1 MEDNLPLVLGLCAGI
16 ALVGAGVTVWTLDDG
31 DGAGKQ
37 RGPVLDLGE
46 ADNAMIAAGGRPML
60 DPLSVG
66 VGIEG
71 EGGKMEE
78 QEDEEEE
85 GRGLTGDTA
94 RLMRQRQL
102 LANMAAM
109 SSSASSSSTSLV

>member
-1 MEDNLPLVLGLCAGI
+1 MLGLCAGI
-16 ALVGAGVTVWTLDDG
+16 ALVGAGVTLWTLDDG
-31 DGAGKQ
+31 DVAGKHS
-37 RGPVLDLGE
+37 GPMLDPGE
-46 ADNAMIAAGGRPML
+46 EDNAMVAAGGRPML
-60 DPLSVG
+60 DPLSVE

-78 QEDEEEE
+78 QEDEDEQE
-85 GRGLTGDTA
+85 GRDLNGDTA